1 MNGVRE
7 GVDVSTGVWSDSD
20 SLLTAEEEDVTGLL
34 GIVIFG
40 LGFSTFIRN
49 LVDVPGT
56 SGSSRSILMP
66 KEDIVGTGSE
76 SESESPSLQIGRWAS
91 RTSSSLSFCF
101 CSAAIS
107 FCKRDFSSSSWSVSY
122 TVEKEKR

>member
-40 LGFSTFIRN
+40 LGFSTLIRN

-76 SESESPSLQIGRWAS
+76 SESASLQIGRWAS
-91 RTSSSLSFCF
+91 RTSSSLSFSF
-101 CSAAIS
+101 SSAAIS

-122 TVEKEKR
+122 TVEKEKCF

>member
-20 SLLTAEEEDVTGLL
+20 SLLRAEEEDVTGLL
-34 GIVIFG
+34 GMVIFG
-40 LGFSTFIRN
+40 LGFSTFIGN
-49 LVDVPGT
+49 LVDGPGT
-56 SGSSRSILMP
+56 SGSSLSILMP

-91 RTSSSLSFCF
+91 RTSSSLSFSF

-107 FCKRDFSSSSWSVSY
+107 FCRRDFSSSSWSVSY
-122 TVEKEKR
+122 TVEKEMR